1 MNRKV
6 FRWFLVLLI
15 SFVFVLICYFIITNI
30 QSEEDVIND
39 AITIEGEIR
48 NVIVHG
54 ERATLYLNIDDKIVA
69 LNLQEYTSIKNS
81 KGQNCTYDDMLP
93 GVMIEAV
100 VNPTVWYDTWR
111 DVETGEQ
118 GEMSVYYMCYKI
130 LIK

>member
-54 ERATLYLNIDDKIVA
+54 EQLCI
-69 LNLQEYTSIKNS
+69 
-81 KGQNCTYDDMLP
+81 
-93 GVMIEAV
+93 
-100 VNPTVWYDTWR
+100 
-111 DVETGEQ
+111 
-118 GEMSVYYMCYKI
+118 
-130 LIK
+130 